1 MSYTNNVN
9 AGIAVVTVKG
19 KGNYSET
26 VDKKFTIDSVA
37 LDTIPINNLCK
48 AVAATNTVPVP
59 LKPVVK
65 YNNKTL
71 KLGKDY
77 TVAYENPDTDGR
89 TPGIYNVIVEGTGNY
104 TGKKIIKMATCR
116 QGYAGINEQCEGW

>member
-1 MSYTNNVN
+1 M
-9 AGIAVVTVKG
+9 
-19 KGNYSET
+19 
-26 VDKKFTIDSVA
+26 
-37 LDTIPINNLCK
+37 
-48 AVAATNTVPVP
+48 AATNTVPVP

-104 TGKKIIKMATCR
+104 TGKK
-116 QGYAGINEQCEGW
+116 